1 MDTSPQAAVVPK
13 DRDSWVALKRQRR
26 SIAEKRRIVEETLV
40 EGASVARVARAHG
53 VNANQVFY
61 WRKLYQSGR
70 LGTTSI
76 ARLLPVRVTRESS
89 PPPTISLPDIESS
102 DRKRTST
109 PSNATIRSVFSADCH
124 FWLISSDD
132 QAARSV
138 IFRLARPSSRYRQ
151 VEWVENR

>member
-1 MDTSPQAAVVPK
+1 MDTSQQVAVVPK
-13 DRDSWVALKRQRR
+13 DGDSGVALKRQHR

-61 WRKLYQSGR
+61 WRKLYQTGR

-89 PPPTISLPDIESS
+89 PPATISQPEHPSPRSSFGSIHIEL
-102 DRKRTST
+102 RQAQLR
-109 PSNATIRSVFSADCH
+109 IEGSADPALLRVLLEC
-124 FWLISSDD
+124 LR
-132 QAARSV
+132 A
-138 IFRLARPSSRYRQ
+138 
-151 VEWVENR
+151 